1 MKRLMIYSKH
11 SNSIISG
18 IVYTLKEN
26 SNTILLFSL
35 FICGLILGCGIYNGY
50 ENKNSSVFTDIINTF
65 FTQNNNSLIFINSF
79 LSSLILILI
88 IFCSGLCCVG
98 YPAIYSIPLLKGLYY
113 GIISSFM
120 LHTYAMQG
128 FSYFSLTVLP
138 GAIISVC
145 ATVYA
150 CNISC
155 DATRALASNIFTN
168 SREELKIKEYLLKH
182 LILFAVMLIGCIIDY
197 FTVTLFSKIFSI

>member
-11 SNSIISG
+11 SNNIISG
-18 IVYTLKEN
+18 TVYALKEN

-35 FICGLILGCGIYNGY
+35 FLCGVIIGCGIYNGY
-50 ENKNSSVFTDIINTF
+50 ENKDSSAFSNIISTF
-65 FTQNNNSLIFINSF
+65 FIQNDKGLIFINSL
-79 LSSLILILI
+79 LSSLILVLI
-88 IFCSGLCCVG
+88 TFCSGLCCVG
-98 YPAIYSIPLLKGLYY
+98 YPVIYSIPMLKGLYY

-128 FSYFSLTVLP
+128 FTYFALTVLP

-145 ATVYA
+145 SVIYA

-155 DATRALASNIFTN
+155 ATTKALALNVFAN
-168 SREELKIKEYLLKH
+168 NREDIKIKEYMLKY
-182 LILFAVMLIGCIIDY
+182 LILFAVMFIGCIIDY
-197 FTVTLFSKIFSI
+197 FTVGLFSKIFVL

>member
-18 IVYTLKEN
+18 TVYTLKEN
-26 SNTILLFSL
+26 SNIILLFSL
-35 FICGLILGCGIYNGY
+35 FLCGLIIGCGIYNGY
-50 ENKNSSVFTDIINTF
+50 ENKDSSAFSNIINTF
-65 FTQNNNSLIFINSF
+65 FVHNNKELIFVNSLLSSLIFI
-79 LSSLILILI
+79 LIT
-88 IFCSGLCCVG
+88 FCSGLCCVG
-98 YPAIYSIPLLKGLYY
+98 FPVIYSVPLIKGLYY
-113 GIISSFM
+113 GIVASFM

-145 ATVYA
+145 SVIYA

-155 DATRALASNIFTN
+155 ATTKALALNIFAN
-168 SREELKIKEYLLKH
+168 SREEIKIKEYALKH
-182 LILFAVMLIGCIIDY
+182 LIIFSIMFIGCLTDY
-197 FTVTLFSKIFSI
+197 FTVSLFSKIFTI

>member
-1 MKRLMIYSKH
+1 MIYSKH

-18 IVYTLKEN
+18 TICTLKEN
-26 SNTILLFSL
+26 SNLILLFSL
-35 FICGLILGCGIYNGY
+35 FLCGIIIGCGIYNGY
-50 ENKNSSVFTDIINTF
+50 TTKDSSFFSNFINTF
-65 FTQNNNSLIFINSF
+65 FIQTGKSMIFVNSL
-79 LSSLILILI
+79 LSSAILI
-88 IFCSGLCCVG
+88 IISFCSGLCCVG
-98 YPAIYSIPLLKGLYY
+98 YPAIYSMPLLKGLYY

-145 ATVYA
+145 AIIYA

-155 DATRALASNIFTN
+155 ETTKALALNIFAN
-168 SREELKIKEYLLKH
+168 GREDIKIKEYLLKF
-182 LILFAVMLIGCIIDY
+182 LILFAVMLIGCLIDC
-197 FTVTLFSKIFSI
+197 FTTSLFAKIFTI